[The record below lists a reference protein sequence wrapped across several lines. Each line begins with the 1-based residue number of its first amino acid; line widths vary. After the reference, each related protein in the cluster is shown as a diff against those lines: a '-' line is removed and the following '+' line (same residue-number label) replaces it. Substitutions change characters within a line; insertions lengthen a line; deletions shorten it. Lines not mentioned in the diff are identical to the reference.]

1 MLHPGVFVA
10 LAEGFLASRHALV
23 VVRATQAGTLNM
35 TEFCA
40 AFLEDTIEFVEFTIR
55 DFRPRPPPSLG
66 ILTRS
71 MKCVCV
77 CVCVCVRAIGKDI
90 HVVYTQREGGR
101 EGENRTCR
109 YTHQHAHPSQLH
121 NSEDVYNTPLIKTS
135 PNEQVCIMYTSVCVP
150 QSVNIHIFQ
159 PCRAGRG
166 KCPEPTSDSAKNI
179 SVCTANVLFM
189 CGSC

>member
-1 MLHPGVFVA
+1 MRG
-10 LAEGFLASRHALV
+10 
-23 VVRATQAGTLNM
+23 
-35 TEFCA
+35 
-40 AFLEDTIEFVEFTIR
+40 
-55 DFRPRPPPSLG
+55 G
-66 ILTRS
+66 IQ
-71 MKCVCV
+71 KKG
-77 CVCVCVRAIGKDI
+77 IGKDI

-166 KCPEPTSDSAKNI
+166 KCPEPTSDSAKKHRMYCKCVVYVWELLVYV
-179 SVCTANVLFM
+179 SWSSKPTYTHYVHTY
-189 CGSC
+189 